1 MRIFENS
8 FTFEILSEIFR
19 CLPMKRLCLFLLL
32 AARISGSMA
41 QIAPVVPSSV
51 SIANTPVAV
60 LTEWSAFQNTAALA
74 GVEHIEV
81 AAQYENRFMM
91 KELST
96 RSVQAGFNANF
107 VNVGLS
113 YSYQG
118 YSLYNEMIAGLGIA
132 RNFSDKFSMGVQFNY
147 YTAYFSGN
155 DQNRYR
161 GALLAQFGV
170 ASTIFPKLTVG
181 FHTFNPFQTNIKTE
195 FSEKRIPSVFSI
207 GTNYAFA
214 DNLTWLTQIDKE
226 VSSNF
231 RFASGFEYTMI
242 RELTLKLG
250 AFGTDYL
257 IPCLGF
263 GLHLGKFHFNLN
275 GELHPLL
282 GLNTAANL
290 KYRF

>member
-1 MRIFENS
+1 
-8 FTFEILSEIFR
+8 
-19 CLPMKRLCLFLLL
+19 MKRFSFAILL
-32 AARISGSMA
+32 AAHFTGSVA
-41 QIAPVVPSSV
+41 QISPVVASSV
-51 SIANTPVAV
+51 STAGASAAV

-74 GVEHIEV
+74 HVEHIEV

-96 RSVQAGFNANF
+96 RSVQAGFNARY

-113 YSYQG
+113 FSYQG
-118 YSLYNEMIAGLGIA
+118 YSLYNEMLTGVGIA
-132 RNFSDKFSMGVQFNY
+132 RNFGDKFSMGVQFDY
-147 YTAYFSGN
+147 YTAYFAGHDES
-155 DQNRYR
+155 RYR

-170 ASTIFPKLTVG
+170 ASAILPKLTVG
-181 FHTFNPFQTNIKTE
+181 FHTFNPFQSNIKTE
-195 FSEKRIPSVFSI
+195 FSQKRIPSVFSV

-214 DNLTWLTQIDKE
+214 DNLIWLTQIDKE

-242 RELTLKLG
+242 RELTVKLG
-250 AFGTDYL
+250 AYGTDYL
-257 IPCLGF
+257 IPCLGI
-263 GLHLGKFHFNLN
+263 GVHLGGFHFHLN

-282 GLNTAANL
+282 GLNTVANL